1 MEKLLGAISDMCNN
15 VVHNIDAGVSHVLAN
30 STALEEAGSGVSAS
44 EARPGQ
50 AAFDVEMIPDGQ
62 STGSNQEEEN
72 SSQESME
79 NSQPALGREVA
90 ISCLGT
96 SLQFIVRCLRSGD
109 PLNVAGTLVGCL
121 PSLFR
126 IQEMPDP
133 DLQPLAME
141 AKTAFAL
148 LKYLPVKRDLIPHV
162 VDILCKTRASDPWHA
177 RAAAL
182 VFMQYFWFRQ
192 VRISHYLM
200 DYWKEYE
207 IHSSFFCMH
216 YAQPV

>member
-1 MEKLLGAISDMCNN
+1 MGKLLGAISDMCNN

-30 STALEEAGSGVSAS
+30 STALEEAGSAVAAT
-44 EARPGQ
+44 EAPGQ
-50 AAFDVEMIPDGQ
+50 SAFDVEMVPDGQ
-62 STGSNQEEEN
+62 STGSNQEEEK
-72 SSQESME
+72 SSQDSIG

-148 LKYLPVKRDLIPHV
+148 LKYLPVKRDLIPRV
-162 VDILCKTRASDPWHA
+162 IDILCKTRTSDPWHA

-192 VRISHYLM
+192 VRISHCLM
-200 DYWKEYE
+200 VD
-207 IHSSFFCMH
+207 
-216 YAQPV
+216 